1 MKRTAASA
9 TESRNYNRKK
19 TKMKLRLSK
28 VLWSH
33 RELWW
38 RLTERDVLGRYRG
51 SLLGMTWS
59 FLNPLAMLA
68 VYTFVFS
75 QIFKARWGNLEN
87 EGPLGFAI
95 NLFAGLIVF
104 NMIAECLTKAPGL
117 IVANPNYVKK
127 VIFPLE
133 VLPCVAVSSALFH
146 ALTSLVVLTLFQLIA
161 RHGLPISSLWLPLV
175 WLPLLLGCLAAT
187 WILASLGVFLRDIGQ
202 FIAVLVSIMMFMSPI
217 FYPASALP
225 QKLQPLLAIS
235 PITQV
240 IEQTRRVLITGER
253 PSFLYIVIGCLL
265 SGLAAEL
272 GLRFFEKSKR
282 AFADVI

>member
-1 MKRTAASA
+1 
-9 TESRNYNRKK
+9 
-19 TKMKLRLSK
+19 MKLRFPG
-28 VLWSH
+28 VLWSQ

-38 RLTERDVLGRYRG
+38 RLTERDVIGRYKG
-51 SLLGMTWS
+51 SFLGVTWS

-75 QIFKARWGNLEN
+75 HIFKARWGNLEN

-133 VLPCVAVSSALFH
+133 VLPCVAVGSALFH
-146 ALTSLVVLTLFQLIA
+146 ALTSLVVLAGFQLIA
-161 RHGLPISSLWLPLV
+161 RHGLPLSSLWLPII
-175 WLPLLLGCLAAT
+175 WLPLLLGCLAVS
-187 WILASLGVFLRDIGQ
+187 WVLASLGVFLRDIGQ
-202 FIAVLVSIMMFMSPI
+202 FIAVLISMLMFLSPI

-225 QKLQPLLAIS
+225 SKLQPLLAIS

-240 IEQTRRVLITGER
+240 IEQTRRVLVTGNG
-253 PSFLYIVIGCLL
+253 PSFAYIIVGSIIA
-265 SGLAAEL
+265 GLAAEL
-272 GLRFFEKSKR
+272 GLRFFQKSKR

>member
-1 MKRTAASA
+1 
-9 TESRNYNRKK
+9 
-19 TKMKLRLSK
+19 MKLRFPG
-28 VLWSH
+28 VLWSR

-51 SLLGMTWS
+51 SLLGVTWS

-127 VIFPLE
+127 VVFPLE

-146 ALTSLVVLTLFQLIA
+146 ALTSLVVLAVFQLIA
-161 RHGLPISSLWLPLV
+161 RHGLALSSLWLPVV
-175 WLPLLLGCLAAT
+175 WLPLLLGCLAVS
-187 WILASLGVFLRDIGQ
+187 WVLASLGVFLRDIGQ
-202 FIAVLVSIMMFMSPI
+202 FIAVLISILMFMSPI

-225 QKLQPLLAIS
+225 QKIQPLLAIS

-240 IEQTRRVLITGER
+240 IEQTRRVLITGEN
-253 PSFLYIVIGCLL
+253 PSLLYIALGIPL
-265 SGLAAEL
+265 SIIAAEV
-272 GLRFFEKSKR
+272 GLRFFERSKR

>member
-1 MKRTAASA
+1 MNQNHAS
-9 TESRNYNRKK
+9 NK
-19 TKMKLRLSK
+19 TLIKLRFPK

-33 RELWW
+33 RDLWW

-51 SLLGMTWS
+51 SLLGVAWS

-75 QIFKARWGNLEN
+75 QIFKARWGNLED

-104 NMIAECLTKAPGL
+104 NMISECLTKAPGL

-146 ALTSLVVLTLFQLIA
+146 ALTSLVVLAVFQLIA
-161 RHGLPISSLWLPLV
+161 RHGLPLSSLWLPFI
-175 WLPLLLGCLAAT
+175 WLPLILGCLAAT

-202 FIAVLVSIMMFMSPI
+202 FIAVLTSIMMFMSPI

-225 QKLQPLLAIS
+225 LNLQPLIAIS
-235 PITQV
+235 PISQV
-240 IEQTRRVLITGER
+240 IEQTRKVLINGEM
-253 PSFLYIVIGCLL
+253 PSFLYLVVGIVL
-265 SGLAAEL
+265 SALAAEL

>member
-1 MKRTAASA
+1 
-9 TESRNYNRKK
+9 
-19 TKMKLRLSK
+19 
-28 VLWSH
+28 
-33 RELWW
+33 
-38 RLTERDVLGRYRG
+38 
-51 SLLGMTWS
+51 
-59 FLNPLAMLA
+59 MLA

-75 QIFKARWGNLEN
+75 YIFKARWGNFDN

-104 NMIAECLTKAPGL
+104 NVIAECLTKAPGL

-133 VLPCVAVSSALFH
+133 ILPSIAVGSALFH
-146 ALTSLVVLTLFQLIA
+146 ALTSLVVLAIFQLIA
-161 RHGLPISSLWLPLV
+161 GHTLFLSSLWLPLV
-175 WLPLLLGCLAAT
+175 WLPLLLGCLAVS
-187 WILASLGVFLRDIGQ
+187 WVLSSLGVFLRDIGQ
-202 FIAVLVSIMMFMSPI
+202 FIAVLISMLMFLSPI

-225 QKLQPLLAIS
+225 LQLQPLLAIS

-240 IEQTRRVLITGER
+240 IEQTRRVLISGNS
-253 PSFLYIVIGCLL
+253 PSLAYIIMGCLL

>member
-1 MKRTAASA
+1 MP
-9 TESRNYNRKK
+9 
-19 TKMKLRLSK
+19 MKLRFPE
-28 VLWSH
+28 VLWSQ

-38 RLTERDVLGRYRG
+38 RLTERDILGRYRG
-51 SLLGMTWS
+51 SLLGVAWS

-104 NMIAECLTKAPGL
+104 NMIAECLTKAPSL

-146 ALTSLVVLTLFQLIA
+146 ALTSLVVLACFQLIA
-161 RHGLPISSLWLPLV
+161 QHELLWSALWLPLI
-175 WLPLLLGCLAAT
+175 WLPLLLGCLAVS

-202 FIAVLVSIMMFMSPI
+202 FIAVLISIMMFMSPI

-225 QKLQPLLAIS
+225 QRIQPLLAIS

-240 IEQTRRVLITGER
+240 IEQTRRVLISGER
-253 PSFLYIVIGCLL
+253 PSLLYVCAGILL
-265 SGLAAEL
+265 SVIAAEL
-272 GLRFFEKSKR
+272 GFRFFQKSKR